1 MIGNGAVSSPNVGRI
16 GLKWNEMLI
25 LLSDGVHKYVEPD
38 EIARTLKENTTLA
51 RGCLQ
56 LVELA
61 RANGSE
67 DDATV
72 LVVHLRPHWRVRAL
86 RRGAVVVAAVIAALI
101 FAASF
106 DLMGVTPAANVPQA
120 RLTSESLP

>member
-1 MIGNGAVSSPNVGRI
+1 
-16 GLKWNEMLI
+16 MLI
-25 LLSDGVHKYVEPD
+25 LLSDGVHKHVEPD

-51 RGCLQ
+51 RGCLR

-72 LVVHLRPHWRVRAL
+72 LVVHRRPHWRVRVLRQGAAL
-86 RRGAVVVAAVIAALI
+86 VAAVIAALI

-106 DLMGVTPAANVPQA
+106 DLMGVTPAASAPPA
-120 RLTSESLP
+120 RLTSESSP